1 MSAGGAALL
10 PIRLTENWLAWQE
23 DILRLPDGM
32 IAFSG
37 VSKSYRTRTG
47 LRTVL
52 RDVSLTLRSGDAIG
66 ICGHNG
72 AGKSTLLRLI
82 AGVEQP
88 SSGTVERKMTVSW
101 PLGYASAFQ
110 SSLTGADNI
119 RFIARI
125 YGRPIA
131 ETLAFVDDFAELGAY
146 LGMPIRTYSSGMMAR
161 LAFAASLAVDF
172 DCYLIDEITA
182 AGDARFRARCHDALI
197 ERRKT
202 GTLVM
207 VSHDPHTLREYCIGG
222 AVVRENRLIICES
235 IEEAIEQHFS
245 AVA

>member
-1 MSAGGAALL
+1 
-10 PIRLTENWLAWQE
+10 
-23 DILRLPDGM
+23 M
-32 IAFSG
+32 ITFSG
-37 VSKSYRTRTG
+37 VSKSYQARTG
-47 LRTVL
+47 RQTIL
-52 RDVSLTLRSGDAIG
+52 RDVSFSLQRGDAIG

-72 AGKSTLLRLI
+72 AGKSTLLRLVS
-82 AGVEQP
+82 GVEQP
-88 SSGTVERKMTVSW
+88 SAGTIVREMTVSW

-131 ETLAFVDDFAELGAY
+131 ETLAFVDDFAELGSY
-146 LGMPIRTYSSGMMAR
+146 LGMPIRTYSTGMMAR
-161 LAFAASLAVDF
+161 LAFAVSLAVDF
-172 DCYLIDEITA
+172 DCYLVDEITA

-222 AVVRENRLIICES
+222 AVVRDNRLIICEN

-245 AVA
+245 VVA